1 MNNIQTVFKLFIY
14 MFCIISIV
22 NPSHVI
28 ETVEYSSIAKS
39 KLDELD
45 TLNKNNDKMMIDDIE
60 SEQELDQQ
68 RVPYNKFVIPSYYI
82 EALLNKLGE
91 LEEQEEHLNEMA
103 EEMQPSS
110 LEKRSKNVLTKKDSN
125 SEQRNNLRRQQA
137 ARWDIGFGKRAG
149 HKSKSFM
156 DALYGKR
163 SHKNLSPKVSFGR
176 KQMWDIQ
183 YGK

>member
-1 MNNIQTVFKLFIY
+1 

-22 NPSHVI
+22 KPSPVI
-28 ETVEYSSIAKS
+28 ETVEDALMPQSKS
-39 KLDELD
+39 KLDEL
-45 TLNKNNDKMMIDDIE
+45 NKNSDNMILDEID

-82 EALLNKLGE
+82 EALLNKLAE
-91 LEEQEEHLNEMA
+91 LEEQEEHLNDMA

-110 LEKRSKNVLTKKDSN
+110 LEKRSKNVLAKKDSN

-137 ARWDIGFGKRAG
+137 ARWDIGFGKRANG

-183 YGK
+183 YGKK